1 MTCVACMIWENRKVF
16 MQHTTVKELPESERP
31 YERFLALGAEAL
43 SDAELLSIILKTG
56 TKELTALDIAR
67 QLLSECHGN
76 LLNLYEFSYEEL
88 MEHKGIG
95 PVKAIQLKAV
105 AELSKRIARTDNS
118 DKLELNKP
126 ETVAGYYMETLRH
139 QKREVVMAAF
149 FDAKCHFLG
158 DSVIATGGSDSA
170 CVAVSALFQEALK
183 RHAVQ
188 MIVLHNHPSGNL
200 TPSEEDIKTTER
212 IAVCG
217 RVLGIPVVDHII
229 CAEHGY
235 ISMRSYGYEH
245 LFNDSEND
253 LNKIRESETPVIRLP
268 EDKDEDYS
276 SLKISREVNG
286 KEMEIPLTRDEL
298 SEAFFEQQRIW
309 DESYVRNYLNDLRKD
324 KEKRLEFK
332 SQNGIGINSILK
344 SDKTISR
351 ISAEMR
357 RKADKYG
364 MSDYEA
370 LEEAVQEEAA
380 ELERRRKEKSRER

>member
-1 MTCVACMIWENRKVF
+1 MNKKDFDLVGVRLVPERKLYSEKEIVCSSDAVALLS
-16 MQHTTVKELPESERP
+16 KELGEHDREV
-31 YERFLALGAEAL
+31 FCVLHL
-43 SDAELLSIILKTG
+43 SPRGLPLSASITSMG
-56 TKELTALDIAR
+56 ELT
-67 QLLSECHGN
+67 S
-76 LLNLYEFSYEEL
+76 
-88 MEHKGIG
+88 
-95 PVKAIQLKAV
+95 
-105 AELSKRIARTDNS
+105 
-118 DKLELNKP
+118 
-126 ETVAGYYMETLRH
+126 TLVH
-139 QKREVVMAAF
+139 SREVFKSAVLSSAA
-149 FDAKCHFLG
+149 G
-158 DSVIATGGSDSA
+158 
-170 CVAVSALFQEALK
+170 
-183 RHAVQ
+183 
-188 MIVLHNHPSGNL
+188 IVLLHNHPSGSL

-286 KEMEIPLTRDEL
+286 KEMDIPLTRDEL

-309 DESYVRNYLNDLRKD
+309 DESYVRNYLSDRSTD
-324 KEKRLEFK
+324 RERRLEFK
-332 SQNGIGINSILK
+332 AQHGVDVDFLMK
-344 SDKTISR
+344 YDKIISE
-351 ISAEMR
+351 IAAEMR

-370 LEEAVQEEAA
+370 LEEAIQEEAV
-380 ELERRRKEKSRER
+380 ELARRRKEKARER

>member
-1 MTCVACMIWENRKVF
+1 MNKKDFDLVGVRLVPERKLYSEKEIVCSSDAV
-16 MQHTTVKELPESERP
+16 TLLSKELGEHDREV
-31 YERFLALGAEAL
+31 FCVLHL
-43 SDAELLSIILKTG
+43 SPRGLPLSASITSMG
-56 TKELTALDIAR
+56 ELT
-67 QLLSECHGN
+67 S
-76 LLNLYEFSYEEL
+76 
-88 MEHKGIG
+88 
-95 PVKAIQLKAV
+95 
-105 AELSKRIARTDNS
+105 
-118 DKLELNKP
+118 
-126 ETVAGYYMETLRH
+126 TLVH
-139 QKREVVMAAF
+139 PREVFKSAVLSSAA
-149 FDAKCHFLG
+149 G
-158 DSVIATGGSDSA
+158 
-170 CVAVSALFQEALK
+170 
-183 RHAVQ
+183 
-188 MIVLHNHPSGNL
+188 IVLLHNHPSGSL

-286 KEMEIPLTRDEL
+286 KEMDIPLTRDEL

-309 DESYVRNYLNDLRKD
+309 DESYVRNYLSDRSTD
-324 KEKRLEFK
+324 KERRLEFK
-332 SQNGIGINSILK
+332 AQHGVDVDFLMK
-344 SDKTISR
+344 YDKIISE
-351 ISAEMR
+351 IAAEMR

-370 LEEAVQEEAA
+370 LEEAIQEEAV
-380 ELERRRKEKSRER
+380 ELARRRKEKARER

>member
-1 MTCVACMIWENRKVF
+1 MNKKDFDLVGVRLVPERKLYSEKEIVCSSDAVALLS
-16 MQHTTVKELPESERP
+16 KELGEHDREV
-31 YERFLALGAEAL
+31 FCVLHL
-43 SDAELLSIILKTG
+43 SPRGLPLSASITSMG
-56 TKELTALDIAR
+56 ELT
-67 QLLSECHGN
+67 S
-76 LLNLYEFSYEEL
+76 
-88 MEHKGIG
+88 
-95 PVKAIQLKAV
+95 
-105 AELSKRIARTDNS
+105 
-118 DKLELNKP
+118 
-126 ETVAGYYMETLRH
+126 TLVH
-139 QKREVVMAAF
+139 PREVFKSAVLSSAA
-149 FDAKCHFLG
+149 G
-158 DSVIATGGSDSA
+158 
-170 CVAVSALFQEALK
+170 
-183 RHAVQ
+183 
-188 MIVLHNHPSGNL
+188 IVLLHNHPSGNL
-200 TPSEEDIKTTER
+200 TPSEEDINTTER

-309 DESYVRNYLNDLRKD
+309 DESYVRNYLSDRSTD
-324 KEKRLEFK
+324 KKRRLEFK
-332 SQNGIGINSILK
+332 AQHGVDVDFLMKYDKIISGIA
-344 SDKTISR
+344 
-351 ISAEMR
+351 AEMR

-370 LEEAVQEEAA
+370 LEEAIQEEAV
-380 ELERRRKEKSRER
+380 ELARRRKEKARER

>member
-1 MTCVACMIWENRKVF
+1 MNKKDFDLVGVRLVPERKLYSEKEIVCSSDAVALLS
-16 MQHTTVKELPESERP
+16 KELGEHDREV
-31 YERFLALGAEAL
+31 FCVLHL
-43 SDAELLSIILKTG
+43 SPRGLPLSASITSMG
-56 TKELTALDIAR
+56 ELT
-67 QLLSECHGN
+67 S
-76 LLNLYEFSYEEL
+76 
-88 MEHKGIG
+88 
-95 PVKAIQLKAV
+95 
-105 AELSKRIARTDNS
+105 
-118 DKLELNKP
+118 
-126 ETVAGYYMETLRH
+126 TLVH
-139 QKREVVMAAF
+139 PREVFKSAVLSSAA
-149 FDAKCHFLG
+149 G
-158 DSVIATGGSDSA
+158 
-170 CVAVSALFQEALK
+170 
-183 RHAVQ
+183 
-188 MIVLHNHPSGNL
+188 IVLLHNHPSGNL

-276 SLKISREVNG
+276 SLNISREVNG

-309 DESYVRNYLNDLRKD
+309 DESYVRNYMSDRSTD
-324 KEKRLEFK
+324 KERRLEFK
-332 SQNGIGINSILK
+332 AQHGVDVDFLMKYDKIISGIA
-344 SDKTISR
+344 
-351 ISAEMR
+351 AEMR

-370 LEEAVQEEAA
+370 LEEAIQEEAV
-380 ELERRRKEKSRER
+380 ELVRRRKEKARER

>member
-1 MTCVACMIWENRKVF
+1 MNKKDFDLVGVRLVPERKLYSEKEIVCSSDAVALLS
-16 MQHTTVKELPESERP
+16 KELGEHDREV
-31 YERFLALGAEAL
+31 FCVLHL
-43 SDAELLSIILKTG
+43 SPRGLPLSASITSMG
-56 TKELTALDIAR
+56 ELT
-67 QLLSECHGN
+67 S
-76 LLNLYEFSYEEL
+76 
-88 MEHKGIG
+88 
-95 PVKAIQLKAV
+95 
-105 AELSKRIARTDNS
+105 
-118 DKLELNKP
+118 
-126 ETVAGYYMETLRH
+126 TLVH
-139 QKREVVMAAF
+139 PREVFKSAVLSSAA
-149 FDAKCHFLG
+149 G
-158 DSVIATGGSDSA
+158 
-170 CVAVSALFQEALK
+170 
-183 RHAVQ
+183 
-188 MIVLHNHPSGNL
+188 IVLLHNHPSGNL

-253 LNKIRESETPVIRLP
+253 LNKIRESETPEIRLP

-309 DESYVRNYLNDLRKD
+309 DESYVRNYLNDRSTD
-324 KEKRLEFK
+324 RERRLEFK
-332 SQNGIGINSILK
+332 AQNSIDVGSLMK
-344 SDKTISR
+344 SDKIISGMA
-351 ISAEMR
+351 AEMR

-370 LEEAVQEEAA
+370 LEEAIQEEAVEIA
-380 ELERRRKEKSRER
+380 RRRKEKARER

>member
-1 MTCVACMIWENRKVF
+1 MPERKLYSEKEIVCSEDAVALLS
-16 MQHTTVKELPESERP
+16 KELGEHDREV
-31 YERFLALGAEAL
+31 FCVLHL
-43 SDAELLSIILKTG
+43 SPRGLPLSASITSMG
-56 TKELTALDIAR
+56 ELT
-67 QLLSECHGN
+67 S
-76 LLNLYEFSYEEL
+76 
-88 MEHKGIG
+88 
-95 PVKAIQLKAV
+95 
-105 AELSKRIARTDNS
+105 
-118 DKLELNKP
+118 
-126 ETVAGYYMETLRH
+126 TLVH
-139 QKREVVMAAF
+139 PREVFKSAVLSSAA
-149 FDAKCHFLG
+149 G
-158 DSVIATGGSDSA
+158 
-170 CVAVSALFQEALK
+170 
-183 RHAVQ
+183 
-188 MIVLHNHPSGNL
+188 IVLLHNHPSGNL

-309 DESYVRNYLNDLRKD
+309 DESYVRNYLSDRSTD
-324 KEKRLEFK
+324 KERRLEFK
-332 SQNGIGINSILK
+332 AQHGVDVDFLMK
-344 SDKTISR
+344 YDKIISE
-351 ISAEMR
+351 IAAEMR

-370 LEEAVQEEAA
+370 LEEAIQEEAV
-380 ELERRRKEKSRER
+380 ELARRRKEKARER

>member
-1 MTCVACMIWENRKVF
+1 MNKKDFDLVGVRLVPERKLYSEKEIVCSSDAVALLS
-16 MQHTTVKELPESERP
+16 KELGEHDREV
-31 YERFLALGAEAL
+31 FCVLHL
-43 SDAELLSIILKTG
+43 SPRGLPLSASITSMG
-56 TKELTALDIAR
+56 ELT
-67 QLLSECHGN
+67 S
-76 LLNLYEFSYEEL
+76 
-88 MEHKGIG
+88 
-95 PVKAIQLKAV
+95 
-105 AELSKRIARTDNS
+105 
-118 DKLELNKP
+118 
-126 ETVAGYYMETLRH
+126 TLVH
-139 QKREVVMAAF
+139 PREVFKSAVLSSAA
-149 FDAKCHFLG
+149 G
-158 DSVIATGGSDSA
+158 
-170 CVAVSALFQEALK
+170 
-183 RHAVQ
+183 
-188 MIVLHNHPSGNL
+188 IVLLHNHPSGNL

-276 SLKISREVNG
+276 SLNISREVNG

-309 DESYVRNYLNDLRKD
+309 DESYVRNYMSDRSTD
-324 KEKRLEFK
+324 KERRLEFK
-332 SQNGIGINSILK
+332 AQHGVDVDFLMKYDKIISGIA
-344 SDKTISR
+344 
-351 ISAEMR
+351 AEMR

-370 LEEAVQEEAA
+370 LEEAIQEEAVEIA
-380 ELERRRKEKSRER
+380 RRRKEKARER

>member
-1 MTCVACMIWENRKVF
+1 MNKKDFDLVGVRLVPERKLYSEKEIVCSSDAVALLS
-16 MQHTTVKELPESERP
+16 KELGEHDREV
-31 YERFLALGAEAL
+31 FCVLHL
-43 SDAELLSIILKTG
+43 SPRGLPLSASITSMG
-56 TKELTALDIAR
+56 ELT
-67 QLLSECHGN
+67 S
-76 LLNLYEFSYEEL
+76 
-88 MEHKGIG
+88 
-95 PVKAIQLKAV
+95 
-105 AELSKRIARTDNS
+105 
-118 DKLELNKP
+118 
-126 ETVAGYYMETLRH
+126 TLVH
-139 QKREVVMAAF
+139 PREVFKSAVLSSAA
-149 FDAKCHFLG
+149 G
-158 DSVIATGGSDSA
+158 
-170 CVAVSALFQEALK
+170 
-183 RHAVQ
+183 
-188 MIVLHNHPSGNL
+188 IVLLHNHPSGNL

-309 DESYVRNYLNDLRKD
+309 DESYVRNYLSDRSTD
-324 KEKRLEFK
+324 KERRLEFK
-332 SQNGIGINSILK
+332 AQHGVDVDFLMKYDKIISGIA
-344 SDKTISR
+344 
-351 ISAEMR
+351 AEMR
-357 RKADKYG
+357 RNADKYG

-370 LEEAVQEEAA
+370 LEEAIKEEAV
-380 ELERRRKEKSRER
+380 ELARRRKEKARER

>member
-1 MTCVACMIWENRKVF
+1 MNKKDFDLVGVRLVPERKLYSEKEIVCSSDAVALLS
-16 MQHTTVKELPESERP
+16 KELGEHDREV
-31 YERFLALGAEAL
+31 FCVLHL
-43 SDAELLSIILKTG
+43 SPRGLPLSASITSMG
-56 TKELTALDIAR
+56 ELT
-67 QLLSECHGN
+67 S
-76 LLNLYEFSYEEL
+76 
-88 MEHKGIG
+88 
-95 PVKAIQLKAV
+95 
-105 AELSKRIARTDNS
+105 
-118 DKLELNKP
+118 
-126 ETVAGYYMETLRH
+126 TLVH
-139 QKREVVMAAF
+139 PREVFKSAVLSSAAGIM
-149 FDAKCHFLG
+149 L
-158 DSVIATGGSDSA
+158 I
-170 CVAVSALFQEALK
+170 
-183 RHAVQ
+183 
-188 MIVLHNHPSGNL
+188 HNHPSGNL

-286 KEMEIPLTRDEL
+286 KEMDIPLTRDEL

-309 DESYVRNYLNDLRKD
+309 DESYVRNYLSDRSTD
-324 KEKRLEFK
+324 RERRLEFK
-332 SQNGIGINSILK
+332 AQHGVDVDFLMKYDKIISGIA
-344 SDKTISR
+344 
-351 ISAEMR
+351 AEMR

-370 LEEAVQEEAA
+370 LEEAIQEEAV
-380 ELERRRKEKSRER
+380 ELARRRKEKARER